1 MVTTVYHVKKCL
13 DASLRPYAT
22 HSRRRCSPRPTSH
35 WIILDRSRRVAP
47 DCHARPRCLRHMP
60 GWRASRSEPGEVAR
74 AVSTRAS
81 RRGCGSAWLGDTQYS
96 NCQYLYVMMHTYL
109 SMEAGVFSVQ
119 GRRPIAQ
126 QRALQ
131 SSALHRNQVGIIG
144 RPRKIV
150 PSSMEGAQEAMAS
163 SGTSCGPLLICDRY
177 TISGARAT
185 RFDLRPEV
193 GAAYQSITI
202 PRLARRWRAVGSK
215 LK

>member
-131 SSALHRNQVGIIG
+131 SSTGIKLALLADRARSCQAAWKE
-144 RPRKIV
+144 RK
-150 PSSMEGAQEAMAS
+150 
-163 SGTSCGPLLICDRY
+163 
-177 TISGARAT
+177 
-185 RFDLRPEV
+185 
-193 GAAYQSITI
+193 
-202 PRLARRWRAVGSK
+202 RRWRRQARPAALYLYVIDILFLEPERLGSIFD